1 MGTADAVAVKPE
13 RTVERT
19 GKAVVVF
26 RPGEDGV
33 RRIAIDHPFV
43 A

>member
-1 MGTADAVAVKPE
+1 MGTPDAVAVKPE
-13 RTVERT
+13 HT
-19 GKAVVVF
+19 GKAVVVL

-33 RRIAIDHPFV
+33 RRIAMDHPFV